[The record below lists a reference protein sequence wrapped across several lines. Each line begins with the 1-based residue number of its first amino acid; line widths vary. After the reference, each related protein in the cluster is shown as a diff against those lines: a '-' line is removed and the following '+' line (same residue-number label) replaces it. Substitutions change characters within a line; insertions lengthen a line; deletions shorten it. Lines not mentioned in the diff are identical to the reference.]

1 MVFAGMLLLSAQNT
15 QKSNDKPRMF
25 RRNDRTAAA
34 PPAHQRPADPLSGRI
49 AALQR
54 WKKNMLLSMFA
65 GTALYMLLMQ
75 MVF

>member
-1 MVFAGMLLLSAQNT
+1 MIELPLRLLLIS
-15 QKSNDKPRMF
+15 
-25 RRNDRTAAA
+25 DRQIRCRA
-34 PPAHQRPADPLSGRI
+34 RI

-65 GTALYMLLMQ
+65 GTALYMLLVQ